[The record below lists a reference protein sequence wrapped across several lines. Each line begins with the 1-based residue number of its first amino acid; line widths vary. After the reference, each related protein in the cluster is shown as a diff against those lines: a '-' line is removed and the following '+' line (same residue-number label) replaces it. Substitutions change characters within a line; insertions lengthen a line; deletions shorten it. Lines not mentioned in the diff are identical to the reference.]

1 MTGATGFIGSYIA
14 NSLIEKGH
22 HVYALKGN
30 NLAKATI
37 LSKKKIQ
44 TFESIKELNDSLI
57 SGEIKIDVVIHAATK
72 YGKNK
77 EKRNHLLWANYKL
90 PLELYEVAKK
100 MDVKCFINLDTSLP
114 KYLNYYAKTKY
125 FFRKY
130 AQGDLHKTKLKFL
143 NIRMHQVFGF
153 NNDANNFSNL
163 IIRDCFKGVKQ
174 IDITLGEQ
182 ERDFFYV
189 EDVSD
194 CILFLINNLTN
205 INNKYEEFEL
215 GYGNATPL
223 RVFAELVKDLTNS
236 KTQLRFGIKKYRHD
250 EQMYSVAD
258 ISKLTSLG
266 WNPKYSLEDGLNRT
280 IELYNKLFSYR

>member
-1 MTGATGFIGSYIA
+1 MRIFITGATGFIGSYIA

-37 LSKKKIQ
+37 LSEKKIQ
-44 TFESIKELNDSLI
+44 TFQSIKELNDSLI

-72 YGKNK
+72 YGINK
-77 EKRNHLLWANYKL
+77 EKRNHLLRANYKL

-100 MDVKCFINLDTSLP
+100 MDVKSFINLDTSLP

-130 AQGDLHKTKLKFL
+130 AQRNLHKTNLKFL

-182 ERDFFYV
+182 ERD
-189 EDVSD
+189 
-194 CILFLINNLTN
+194 
-205 INNKYEEFEL
+205 
-215 GYGNATPL
+215 
-223 RVFAELVKDLTNS
+223 
-236 KTQLRFGIKKYRHD
+236 
-250 EQMYSVAD
+250 
-258 ISKLTSLG
+258 
-266 WNPKYSLEDGLNRT
+266 
-280 IELYNKLFSYR
+280 